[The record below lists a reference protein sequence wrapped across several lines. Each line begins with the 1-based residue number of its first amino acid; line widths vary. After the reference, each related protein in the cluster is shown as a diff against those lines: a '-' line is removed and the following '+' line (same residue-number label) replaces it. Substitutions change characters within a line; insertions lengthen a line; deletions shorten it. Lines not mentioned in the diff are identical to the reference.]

1 MSLISLAISVAFVTS
16 LLTTF
21 DVLDLE
27 FWWELVLLI
36 DIMLLGH
43 WLEMR
48 AIGQASDALAAL
60 APLLPDEAERVA
72 DDGRVETVPV
82 SEITLGDRILVR
94 PGGRVPVVG
103 AIVQGE
109 ADFDES
115 MRTGESRP
123 VTRGEGERIV
133 AGSVVAGSSI
143 HMRADAIG

>member
-1 MSLISLAISVAFVTS
+1 
-16 LLTTF
+16 
-21 DVLDLE
+21 
-27 FWWELVLLI
+27 

-60 APLLPDEAERVA
+60 ASLLPDEAERVA

-94 PGGRVPVVG
+94 PGGRVPVDG
-103 AIVQGE
+103 TIVQGE

-115 MRTGESRP
+115 MLTGESRP

-143 HMRADAIG
+143 HMRADAIGADTALAGIQRLVAEAQSSKSRAQALADRF